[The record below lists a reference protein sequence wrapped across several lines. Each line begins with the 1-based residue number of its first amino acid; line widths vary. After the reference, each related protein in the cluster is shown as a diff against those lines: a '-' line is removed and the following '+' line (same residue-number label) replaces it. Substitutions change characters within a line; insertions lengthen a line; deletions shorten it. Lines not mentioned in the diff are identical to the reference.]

1 MQAGYRT
8 LGCAYE
14 GPVEEDPHVSRLDT
28 SQQITDDASLH
39 AEEFHVRSHPKE
51 KPTATAGA
59 YDGEE
64 DGSAAA
70 SPGDR
75 RRLTGYTDEDRP
87 RVARAVAA
95 PDWPNRW
102 MP

>member
-1 MQAGYRT
+1 MG
-8 LGCAYE
+8 
-14 GPVEEDPHVSRLDT
+14 RLDT
-28 SQQITDDASLH
+28 SQQITDPSLH
-39 AEEFHVRSHPKE
+39 AEAFHVRSHRKE

-75 RRLTGYTDEDRP
+75 
-87 RVARAVAA
+87 VAA
-95 PDWPNRW
+95 GG
-102 MP
+102 